1 MKKILIQLFVLGM
14 FLGSSTAQAVILFR
28 AILTQEQETPVT
40 PSTPQGSSGIANFSL
55 NDAGTALT
63 YHLDTTGLDFGRIN
77 PSGISNNPIPPGT
90 PNDDVTRIHIH
101 RAPFGSAGGIVFGQV
116 ETPANAGPCIGQC
129 APGATDNL
137 NDEDDLVVNVADGII
152 FGVWDANE
160 GANNNPANFL
170 PALLA
175 DLLAGNL
182 YINVHTSDFP
192 GGEIRGQILRV
203 PEPQSLPLI
212 MCGLLAIYLV
222 RRKLLNAEARV

>member
-14 FLGSSTAQAVILFR
+14 FLGSGSAQAVVLFR

-40 PSTPQGSSGIANFSL
+40 PSTPQGSSGIANFFL
-55 NDAGTALT
+55 NDTGTELA

-77 PSGISNNPIPPGT
+77 PSGISNNPIPAGN

-101 RAPFGSAGGIVFGQV
+101 RAPFGVAGGIVFGQV
-116 ETPANAGPCIGQC
+116 EIPANTGPCPC
-129 APGATDNL
+129 PPATDNL
-137 NDEDDLVVNVADGII
+137 NDEDDLIVDVANGII
-152 FGVWDANE
+152 MGVWDANE

-182 YINVHTSDFP
+182 YINVHTNDFP
-192 GGEIRGQILRV
+192 GGEIRGQILQI
-203 PEPQSLPLI
+203 PEPGSLPLI
-212 MCGLLAIYLV
+212 MCALLAVYLV
-222 RRKLLNAEARV
+222 RRKVLNTEARV